1 VNTLTRW
8 FRGACRFAAAA
19 ACAVACLTAA
29 AAQNFP
35 QEAFPQSPIKIVVPF
50 AVGGSID
57 VIARMLQPRL
67 EAQLGKPVI
76 VENRPGGSTQL
87 GTLDVKHAAPDGYT
101 LLFASDSHV
110 INQVVEKNP
119 PYDAVRDFAPISL
132 LVRFPSVF
140 YAHPSLNVATL
151 GQAIAL
157 IKARPGKLNY
167 GSMGP
172 GTTGY
177 LVMEHLKRRAGLD
190 VGFVPY
196 QGASLVMRALVA
208 DEVQFAVLN
217 FAIAHGALDAGRTV
231 PLAVSGPQRL
241 PELPNVPTVNEQ
253 GFPDLDIYSWFAAF
267 APAGTPQPIV
277 QRLSSAIANATADP
291 KIHAAFADQGWET
304 VASSPAELD
313 TWVRDEL
320 ERWRKFVQE
329 SGLELE

>member
-1 VNTLTRW
+1 MKVAARLTR
-8 FRGACRFAAAA
+8 AAWRDAA
-19 ACAVACLTAA
+19 TLLCAAGWLSAATA
-29 AAQNFP
+29 QDFP
-35 QEAFPQSPIKIVVPF
+35 QNPIKIVVPF

-67 EAQLGKPVI
+67 EAALGKPI
-76 VENRPGGSTQL
+76 VVEDRPGGSTQL
-87 GTLDVKHAAPDGYT
+87 GTLDVARAAPDGYT
-101 LLFASDSHV
+101 VLFASDSHV
-110 INQVVEKNP
+110 INQVIEKNP
-119 PYDAVRDFAPISL
+119 TYDALRDFAPISL

-140 YAHPSLNVATL
+140 YAHPSMSVETL
-151 GQAIAL
+151 RQAIAL
-157 IKARPGKLNY
+157 IKSRPGKLNY

-190 VGFVPY
+190 IGYVPY

-231 PLAVSGPQRL
+231 PLAVSGPKRL

-253 GFPDLDIYSWFAAF
+253 GYPDLDIYSWFAAF
-267 APAGTPQPIV
+267 APAGTPQPVV
-277 QRLSSAIANATADP
+277 QRLSDAIAGAMADP

-304 VASSPAELD
+304 IASSPAELD
-313 TWVRDEL
+313 RWVHEEI
-320 ERWRKFVQE
+320 ERWRTFVQE
-329 SGLELE
+329 SGLELQ